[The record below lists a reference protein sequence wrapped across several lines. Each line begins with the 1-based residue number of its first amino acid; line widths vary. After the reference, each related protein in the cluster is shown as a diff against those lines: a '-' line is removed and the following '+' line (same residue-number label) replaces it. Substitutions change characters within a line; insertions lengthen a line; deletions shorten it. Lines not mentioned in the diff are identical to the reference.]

1 MRPDGRNKKTT
12 SIRDLVGI
20 NERMDEALIF
30 RELLSN
36 LYQKMECIVLG
47 HELMLKF
54 VRAKVPATN
63 FIEYDYGSLFLFF
76 LSWIV

>member
-1 MRPDGRNKKTT
+1 MRNKKAT

-36 LYQKMECIVLG
+36 LYQKLECIVVG

-54 VRAKVPATN
+54 VRTKVN
-63 FIEYDYGSLFLFF
+63 KRIYKIIFRYIH
-76 LSWIV
+76 